1 MVQSDGMA
9 PAADFSVIINERS
22 GPSPS
27 ADAGSE
33 IQAAFAKFGARIRLE
48 RVHAAGDIAARARQ
62 AATRGDVLVAAGGDG
77 TVGTVAGVAAESGSV
92 FGALPMG
99 TRNHFARDLGLPLDL
114 EGAVSTVV
122 AGHVRNIDVAEVN
135 GRFFINNSS
144 LGLYP
149 RMVWERDAEERRGR
163 SRGTAFALAM
173 MRTWRTYRTLVARL
187 SIDGHVQTV
196 RTPFI
201 FIGNNQYTVEGFRLG
216 ARAALDEGRLSVFAA
231 PECGRFEILTLPLRA
246 LTNRLVADAGFQTFS
261 GETVDVEVPRAR
273 VTVALDGELAIMR
286 PPLHYRIRAR
296 LLRAIAPKGRSRE

>member
-1 MVQSDGMA
+1 MV

-27 ADAGSE
+27 ADAGSQ
-33 IQAAFAKFGARIRLE
+33 IQAAFARFGARIRLE

-114 EGAVSTVV
+114 QGAVSTVV

-144 LGLYP
+144 LGIYP
-149 RMVWERDAEERRGR
+149 RMVWERDAEELRGR
-163 SRGTAFALAM
+163 GRAAAFAIAM

-201 FIGNNQYTVEGFRLG
+201 FIGNNQYTVQGFRLG

-246 LTNRLVADAGFQTFS
+246 LTNRLVADAGFQTFN

-286 PPLHYRIRAR
+286 PPLHYRIRAH
-296 LLRAIAPKGRSRE
+296 LLRAIAPEGRSAA